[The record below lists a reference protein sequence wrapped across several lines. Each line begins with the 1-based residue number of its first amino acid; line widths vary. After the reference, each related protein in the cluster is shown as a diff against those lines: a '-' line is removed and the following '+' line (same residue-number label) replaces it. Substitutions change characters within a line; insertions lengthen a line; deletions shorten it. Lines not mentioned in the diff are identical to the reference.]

1 LNLLGK
7 TDEENAMTK
16 KKVVMIL
23 LCIMLLVLMI
33 PTGVGV
39 ASAVPL
45 SGPPVMITLSPTSL
59 PDGTVGTTYSQ
70 TLAASGG
77 TAPYTFTETGN
88 LPAGLTLSSD
98 GALTG
103 TPTTAGASSFT
114 VTATDA
120 ESNTG
125 SQAYTLTINPSSI
138 GGGGGP
144 AAPQTYTVTYG
155 GNGSNS
161 GAVPEDGNSYQAGSQ
176 VTVLGNTGDLLKTG
190 STFAGWDTA
199 PDGSGTSYQPGATFD
214 ISADTTLYAVWQQV
228 ASQTYAVTYDGN
240 GATSGAAPTDSNSPY
255 NPGATVTVLGNTGS
269 LIKTGSTFAGWD
281 TAPDGSSTS
290 YQPSD
295 TFVAGSSD
303 VILYAQ
309 WILVTIT
316 ISPTTLP
323 DGQAGTTYSQTLAAS
338 GGTAPYTFTE
348 TGNLPAGLI
357 LSSDGALTGTPT
369 TAGASSFTVTATDA
383 ESNTGSQAY
392 TLTVDSAPAP
402 PAPPAPPKATIA
414 ISPASLPDGMVGAA
428 YSQAL
433 TASGGT
439 APYMYGVSAG
449 VLPPGLDLSSDGAL
463 TGTPTTAGASSF
475 TVTATDAE
483 SNTGSQAYTLT
494 VDSAPAPPA
503 PPAPPKATITG
514 LDVAPPIVTL
524 DVGQQIRA
532 VATVVY
538 SNDTTTDV
546 THLADWSSSGSQA
559 TVTEGTIT
567 GVAAGTDTITA
578 AYASMSG
585 SVEATVYA
593 PAPPPPVTPTSP
605 INPTLPA
612 IPMPIH
618 NGPTPVILAPVKV
631 IPPAQPTPPTPQQS
645 ITPKQPLVSQPV
657 RTQPG
662 KAPEAQG
669 VAPAPVVVEQVS
681 PVMPAPATPTPAR
694 RNPVLPLVG
703 GLALVAAIVVFVKKR
718 SYVALLALL
727 PNRVVSVAIS
737 LQPIGVAMASLAFDD
752 TKRKPSKVTVDVVNN
767 MGKVIAEG
775 VVVARG
781 QSTDIA
787 LPIMAL
793 VEKMRFTAKTR
804 GYRNKSKKRS
814 VEFTAVSN
822 R

>member
-1 LNLLGK
+1 
-7 TDEENAMTK
+7 M
-16 KKVVMIL
+16 
-23 LCIMLLVLMI
+23 
-33 PTGVGV
+33 
-39 ASAVPL
+39 
-45 SGPPVMITLSPTSL
+45 
-59 PDGTVGTTYSQ
+59 
-70 TLAASGG
+70 
-77 TAPYTFTETGN
+77 
-88 LPAGLTLSSD
+88 
-98 GALTG
+98 
-103 TPTTAGASSFT
+103 
-114 VTATDA
+114 
-120 ESNTG
+120 
-125 SQAYTLTINPSSI
+125 
-138 GGGGGP
+138 
-144 AAPQTYTVTYG
+144 
-155 GNGSNS
+155 
-161 GAVPEDGNSYQAGSQ
+161 
-176 VTVLGNTGDLLKTG
+176 TVLGNTGDLLKTG

-269 LIKTGSTFAGWD
+269 LIKTGYIFAGWD

-348 TGNLPAGLI
+348 TGNLPAGLT

-402 PAPPAPPKATIA
+402 PAPPAPP
-414 ISPASLPDGMVGAA
+414 S
-428 YSQAL
+428 
-433 TASGGT
+433 
-439 APYMYGVSAG
+439 
-449 VLPPGLDLSSDGAL
+449 
-463 TGTPTTAGASSF
+463 
-475 TVTATDAE
+475 
-483 SNTGSQAYTLT
+483 
-494 VDSAPAPPA
+494 
-503 PPAPPKATITG
+503 ATITG

>member
-45 SGPPVMITLSPTSL
+45 SGPPVTITLSPTSL

-269 LIKTGSTFAGWD
+269 LIKTGYIFAGWD

-348 TGNLPAGLI
+348 TGNLPAGLT

-392 TLTVDSAPAP
+392 TLTMDPAPAP

-414 ISPASLPDGMVGAA
+414 ISPTTLPDGQVGTT
-428 YSQAL
+428 YNQSI

-439 APYMYGVSAG
+439 APYTFTETGS
-449 VLPPGLDLSSDGAL
+449 LPGGLTLGSDGAL

-494 VDSAPAPPA
+494 MDSAPAPPA
-503 PPAPPKATITG
+503 PPAPPVTG
-514 LDVAPPIVTL
+514 LTVTPSTMSL
-524 DVGQQIRA
+524 NVGQRGNA
-532 VATVVY
+532 VATAVY
-538 SNDTTTDV
+538 SDTSTADV
-546 THLADWSSSGSQA
+546 TAQATWSSSNSQVA
-559 TVTEGTIT
+559 IVDAGRIT
-567 GVAAGTDTITA
+567 AVAPGKSTITA
-578 AYASMSG
+578 SYNGEIGTVALTVAAPAVPPAGGGGGGASPPTPQQPVQQSPPASG
-585 SVEATVYA
+585 QPAA
-593 PAPPPPVTPTSP
+593 PAPQQPVQQS
-605 INPTLPA
+605 
-612 IPMPIH
+612 
-618 NGPTPVILAPVKV
+618 
-631 IPPAQPTPPTPQQS
+631 PPTPQQS

-662 KAPEAQG
+662 KAPEVQV

-681 PVMPAPATPTPAR
+681 PVMSAPATPTPAR

-767 MGKVIAEG
+767 IGKVIAKG